1 MPNPN
6 IIRRI
11 LLSDTADAFD
21 ANAQSF
27 ITAAGIT
34 NVAQQNAINA
44 LVIDLKNN
52 NLWSLMLA
60 IYPFVGAS
68 ETSHKYNLKNP
79 LDSDAAYRLSFVGG
93 WTHDSNGAKPNGT
106 TGYANTFL
114 LSNSLTVNDFHFSF
128 YNRTNVT
135 EASVDIGANTGITD
149 RMLMY
154 VSYPTD
160 TTIIDAYDTTDTA
173 GRIIVANGG
182 NKGFFIASRE
192 SSTIMRAYKNST
204 NLQNTNLATVGT
216 APNLKLY
223 IGALNN
229 SGTADS
235 FSTKNCAFA
244 TIGSSLQSAVNILAL
259 NTAVQTF
266 NTSLSRNV

>member
-1 MPNPN
+1 MPNLN
-6 IIRRI
+6 VIRRV
-11 LLSDTADAFD
+11 LFSGNGGHDHDAH
-21 ANAQSF
+21 AF
-27 ITAAGIT
+27 IEAAGIT
-34 NVAQQNAINA
+34 NAAQQNAINA

-60 IYPFVGAS
+60 IYPFVGGTANA
-68 ETSHKYNLKNP
+68 HMYNLKNP
-79 LDSDAAYRLSFVGG
+79 LNTDAAYRLSFVGG
-93 WTHDSNGAKPNGT
+93 WTHDSNGVTPNGT

-114 LSNSLTVNDFHFSF
+114 ISNSLTVNDFHFSF

-135 EASVDIGANTGITD
+135 EVSVDIGANTGATN

-173 GRIIVANGG
+173 GRIFVPNGG

-204 NLQNTNLATVGT
+204 NLQNTFIATVGT

-229 SGTADS
+229 AGTADS

-244 TIGSSLQSAVNILAL
+244 TIGSSLQNAANILAL